1 MRNSSRRRAI
11 KQLLL
16 ELERY
21 LSAVE
26 IFRAEGREPVWR
38 DDVASC
44 EELAL

>member
-1 MRNSSRRRAI
+1 MSPTREEVE
-11 KQLLL
+11 QLLL

-38 DDVASC
+38 DDVAFC

>member
-1 MRNSSRRRAI
+1 MSPTREEVE
-11 KQLLL
+11 QLLL

-38 DDVASC
+38 DDVASGA
-44 EELAL
+44 ELAL